1 VIVDIHTHVG
11 EYPGH
16 IDERFAEQ
24 AREAWPDVKLGGTL
38 EEHYA
43 GALDGVDRC
52 VVLAFNAPAA
62 GFVVPNEYV
71 ADYVAR
77 DPERLIGF
85 GAVDPSAP
93 DAIEELERIKHDLR
107 LAGCKLGPIYQDV
120 DPLGPEFLR
129 VCEALERLELPMMIH
144 QGTTFAR
151 AGSLLQARPI
161 LLDEIALRF
170 PELRIVIAHMGHPF
184 FEEAIA
190 VVRRHPHVYADVS
203 ALVSRRWLLW
213 NALVQAVEY
222 GVTDKLLF
230 GTDFP
235 FFTARQTMEGLRSVT
250 GQAFGPQL
258 PEIDPE
264 VVEEIIRRPA
274 LELLGIG

>member
-1 VIVDIHTHVG
+1 MRST
-11 EYPGH
+11 
-16 IDERFAEQ
+16 AST
-24 AREAWPDVKLGGTL
+24 AA
-38 EEHYA
+38 
-43 GALDGVDRC
+43 
-52 VVLAFNAPAA
+52 VVLAFDAPAA
-62 GFVVPNEYV
+62 GFVVPNDYV
-71 ADYVAR
+71 AAYVAR
-77 DPERLIGF
+77 DPARLVGF

-93 DAIEELERIKHDLR
+93 DAIEELERMTGDLG

-129 VCEALERLELPMMIH
+129 VCEALERLELPLLIH

-151 AGSLLQARPI
+151 AGPLLQARPI

-203 ALVSRRWLLW
+203 ALVPRRWLLW

-222 GVTDKLLF
+222 GVGAQAPL
-230 GTDFP
+230 
-235 FFTARQTMEGLRSVT
+235 RHGLSVLHRP
-250 GQAFGPQL
+250 G
-258 PEIDPE
+258 DD
-264 VVEEIIRRPA
+264 RRAA
-274 LELLGIG
+274 LRDG